1 MFESLDFVFP
11 TSASTKSLNN
21 HGPPGAAD
29 FLLRMDGAGGG
40 DELAAVAFLK
50 GCPMSERETRGIF
63 KLRPSI
69 YLPVKLGWS

>member
-1 MFESLDFVFP
+1 MFELDFVFP

-50 GCPMSERETRGIF
+50 GCPMSA
-63 KLRPSI
+63 
-69 YLPVKLGWS
+69 VKMPENARKGNSRHFQAST